1 MSWKA
6 KGKNHEL
13 GWDTSLAFVK
23 IAVVTPHREGVKD
36 SRQQRDPGREQGNGE
51 RFGPRSREG
60 WTGNSCGAQ
69 VHCGAHSD
77 NCCMVWPHRLPGPP
91 LRNCGP
97 HWDLKKE
104 RTVGSQGCG
113 QRLSERLSSRWRWVP
128 LGSGE

>member
-6 KGKNHEL
+6 KSKNHEL

-23 IAVVTPHREGVKD
+23 IAVVTPHKEGVKE
-36 SRQQRDPGREQGNGE
+36 SRQQRDPGREQAMVRGSGPGAE
-51 RFGPRSREG
+51 RGGQATHAGRRFTAGG
-60 WTGNSCGAQ
+60 
-69 VHCGAHSD
+69 HSD

-91 LRNCGP
+91 LRNCGA

-113 QRLSERLSSRWRWVP
+113 QRLSERLSQQVEVGAPGVR
-128 LGSGE
+128 